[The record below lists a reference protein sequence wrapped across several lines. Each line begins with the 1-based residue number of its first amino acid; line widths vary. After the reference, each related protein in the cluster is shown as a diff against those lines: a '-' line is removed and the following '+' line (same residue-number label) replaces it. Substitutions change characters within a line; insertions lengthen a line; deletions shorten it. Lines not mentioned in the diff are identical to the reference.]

1 MFLLYICIVQ
11 FVSCDDLSSEDPQIT
26 ITATVGSTALL
37 PCKCTTEPDKTPH
50 VRWRTDTETVFERE
64 GKEWFDGEEY
74 EGRVDVPKDELNRG
88 DCSLV
93 LKNVRVTDEGV
104 YICYQLVIK
113 RTKRSVS
120 VPHLIQTVH
129 LSVDGFSEDLLI
141 SITVTVGS
149 TTLLPCNCNTET
161 GKTQY
166 VQWKNDIETTV
177 FEREGD
183 ELYQGEEYEG
193 RVDVPEDKMN
203 KGDCSLVLKNV
214 RATNDDGEYRCYQ
227 LVMLTGSF
235 GSKRHLIQIVHL
247 SVVAK
252 ETTTQ
257 SSDSD
262 STRDS
267 FSEQPQINIIARVGS
282 TALLPCKCNTGYLI
296 PHVEWA
302 IYLKTV
308 FERLGDISYPGKRY
322 EGRVDVPEDELNKGN
337 CSLVLKDVNVDDEN
351 IYRCYHPERLFGSLI
366 QTVHLSVVGSIL
378 KDQINVTARVGSTAL
393 LPCECNTEY
402 HLIPH
407 VEWKNDNETVFV
419 QLFGISN
426 HGEGYEGRVDV
437 PEDELNKGNCSLVLK
452 NVNVNDEKVYKCY
465 EVARGI
471 SSFKLRS
478 IQIVHLSVD
487 GRFYNS
493 LDLILHPGL
502 KEDENQGSS
511 LYWHPSGG
519 TNFFCLSEHL
529 SLLLSLKND

>member
-1 MFLLYICIVQ
+1 MFLLYICILQ
-11 FVSCDDLSSEDPQIT
+11 FVSCDDSFSEQPQINIIART
-26 ITATVGSTALL
+26 VFERLGDISYPGKRYEGRVDVPEDEMNKGNCSLVLKNVTVNDENIYRCYHPERLFGSLIQTVHLSVVGSFPEQPQINITARVGSTALL
-37 PCKCTTEPDKTPH
+37 PCKCNTEYHLIPH
-50 VRWRTDTETVFERE
+50 VEWKNDNETVFEQLFGISNHGE
-64 GKEWFDGEEY
+64 GY
-74 EGRVDVPKDELNRG
+74 EGRVDVPEDELNKG
-88 DCSLV
+88 NCSLV
-93 LKNVRVTDEGV
+93 LKNVTVNDEDV
-104 YICYQLVIK
+104 YKCYEVGNNIYPLK
-113 RTKRSVS
+113 
-120 VPHLIQTVH
+120 PLLIQTVH
-129 LSVDGFSEDLLI
+129 LSVD
-141 SITVTVGS
+141 
-149 TTLLPCNCNTET
+149 
-161 GKTQY
+161 
-166 VQWKNDIETTV
+166 
-177 FEREGD
+177 
-183 ELYQGEEYEG
+183 
-193 RVDVPEDKMN
+193 
-203 KGDCSLVLKNV
+203 
-214 RATNDDGEYRCYQ
+214 
-227 LVMLTGSF
+227 
-235 GSKRHLIQIVHL
+235 
-247 SVVAK
+247 AK

>member
-1 MFLLYICIVQ
+1 MFLLYICILQ
-11 FVSCDDLSSEDPQIT
+11 FVSCD
-26 ITATVGSTALL
+26 
-37 PCKCTTEPDKTPH
+37 
-50 VRWRTDTETVFERE
+50 
-64 GKEWFDGEEY
+64 
-74 EGRVDVPKDELNRG
+74 
-88 DCSLV
+88 
-93 LKNVRVTDEGV
+93 
-104 YICYQLVIK
+104 
-113 RTKRSVS
+113 
-120 VPHLIQTVH
+120 
-129 LSVDGFSEDLLI
+129 
-141 SITVTVGS
+141 
-149 TTLLPCNCNTET
+149 
-161 GKTQY
+161 
-166 VQWKNDIETTV
+166 
-177 FEREGD
+177 
-183 ELYQGEEYEG
+183 
-193 RVDVPEDKMN
+193 
-203 KGDCSLVLKNV
+203 
-214 RATNDDGEYRCYQ
+214 
-227 LVMLTGSF
+227 
-235 GSKRHLIQIVHL
+235 
-247 SVVAK
+247 
-252 ETTTQ
+252 
-257 SSDSD
+257 
-262 STRDS
+262 DS

-282 TALLPCKCNTGYLI
+282 TALLPCKCNTEYLI

-302 IYLKTV
+302 IYFKTV

-322 EGRVDVPEDELNKGN
+322 EGRVDVPEDEMNKGN
-337 CSLVLKDVNVDDEN
+337 CSLVLKNVTVNDEN

-366 QTVHLSVVGSIL
+366 QTVHLSVVGSFPEQPQINITARVGSTALLPCKCNTEYHLIPHVEWKNDNETVFEQLFGISNHGEGYEGRVDVPEDELNKGNCSLVLKNVTVNDEDVYKCYEVGNNIYPLKPLLIQTVHLSVDAKETTTQSSDSDSTRGSIL